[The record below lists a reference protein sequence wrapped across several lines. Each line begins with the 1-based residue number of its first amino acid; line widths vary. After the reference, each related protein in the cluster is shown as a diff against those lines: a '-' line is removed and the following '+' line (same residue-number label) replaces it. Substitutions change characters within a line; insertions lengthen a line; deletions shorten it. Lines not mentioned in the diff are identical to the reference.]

1 MSKILE
7 RCKKSVDSV
16 FIDWEKTTLSK
27 KEKRCIEEYM
37 AWGMVHLALYILE
50 TDEYY
55 AFKKYIYD
63 THGYDAGGVADGQLT
78 LKEMEELDE

>member
-37 AWGMVHLALYILE
+37 AWGMVHLAMYILDF
-50 TDEYY
+50 DEYNE
-55 AFKKYIYD
+55 FKRYIYEA
-63 THGYDAGGVADGQLT
+63 HGYDAGGVRSGQMT
-78 LKEMEELDE
+78 LEEMEEFDE